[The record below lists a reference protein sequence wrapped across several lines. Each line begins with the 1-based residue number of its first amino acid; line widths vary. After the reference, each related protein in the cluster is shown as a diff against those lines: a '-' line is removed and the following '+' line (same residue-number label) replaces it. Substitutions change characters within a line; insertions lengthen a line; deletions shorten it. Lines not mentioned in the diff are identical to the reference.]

1 MDINYHVLLSAALNI
16 FLKTGGRV
24 EGGWREGGCG
34 HHPSLLA
41 FFKKTPSSVKY
52 NKYRVFSVSSFRSLV
67 HLSPP
72 PSPLIIHLNF
82 KSGSAN
88 PPENFATGVAAVIH
102 LNNSQSRGD
111 TKGVLFRVRR
121 VRPLLRAVFF
131 GLDIV
136 HRWLGILVVA
146 FEEIS
151 RFVVSRRISFRSFV
165 DFANRDA
172 LWLVTFLKNERVYC
186 IISIVAR
193 LEKKRYEFIQK
204 MLFRF
209 LSIIIVIID

>member
-52 NKYRVFSVSSFRSLV
+52 NKYRVFSASSFRSLV

-72 PSPLIIHLNF
+72 PLLIIHLNF
-82 KSGSAN
+82 KSGSAD

-121 VRPLLRAVFF
+121 VRPLLPSSSASTSFTVDSGYSCFSRESRDSYISF
-131 GLDIV
+131 
-136 HRWLGILVVA
+136 A
-146 FEEIS
+146 F
-151 RFVVSRRISFRSFV
+151 VPRRISFRSSFRW
-165 DFANRDA
+165 FCKWR
-172 LWLVTFLKNERVYC
+172 C
-186 IISIVAR
+186 IMIGDVPRKIKGFIVWDNICRRIGKETLSI
-193 LEKKRYEFIQK
+193 IQ
-204 MLFRF
+204 LFRF
-209 LSIIIVIID
+209 LCVIL

>member
-67 HLSPP
+67 HLSPSP
-72 PSPLIIHLNF
+72 SPSPLIIHLNF

-121 VRPLLRAVFF
+121 VRPLLPSSSASTSFTVDSGYSWSSRKSRDSSFLEGF
-131 GLDIV
+131 
-136 HRWLGILVVA
+136 
-146 FEEIS
+146 
-151 RFVVSRRISFRSFV
+151 RFVLSLILQIKMHYDWWRSWKIKRF
-165 DFANRDA
+165 
-172 LWLVTFLKNERVYC
+172 
-186 IISIVAR
+186 IV
-193 LEKKRYEFIQK
+193 
-204 MLFRF
+204 
-209 LSIIIVIID
+209 